1 MKLINVNE
9 VEKNVVEIEF
19 SIDRPV
25 FEEAVTKEFKKNQKN
40 IALPGF
46 RKGKAPR
53 AMVEKMYGKG
63 VFYEDALNALLPTEY
78 EAALK
83 ESGAEAVSRPEFDIV
98 SMEEDVVLKAKIFI
112 KPEVEVTEYKGIAAD
127 RVIKKVT
134 AEDVDA
140 DIKRVQERNSRT
152 VDVTDRA
159 AQLEDTVVIDY
170 VGTVDG
176 VEFAGGKA
184 EGHNLKLGSGQFI
197 PGFEDQIVG
206 HNIGDE
212 FDVNVTFPEE
222 YHAEDLK
229 GKAAVFAV
237 KLNGIKFTELPELD
251 DEFAKDV
258 SEFNTFDE
266 YKADVE
272 SKIADRYLK
281 AADSAVEEKLLD
293 AILEKFEADVP
304 EVMYDNETEN
314 MVRDYDNRM
323 RMQGLDLATY
333 FKYTGQTLE
342 SMREQF
348 RPQADR
354 SVKTRLALEYVA
366 NTESIAVTEEEM
378 DEEFKRI
385 ADAYGME
392 VEKVKESI
400 PADVL
405 TEDLKIRNALK
416 FVRENAVVTDRDADE
431 VAAAEAAEE
440 AAKAEAEKAEAAEEN
455 K

>member
-293 AILEKFEADVP
+293 AILEKFEADIP

-342 SMREQF
+342 SLREQF
-348 RPQADR
+348 KPQAER
-354 SVKTRLALEYVA
+354 AVKIRLALEK
-366 NTESIAVTEEEM
+366 IAALENIVVT
-378 DEEFKRI
+378 DEEIEAEYKRI

-392 VEKVKESI
+392 ADKVKESL
-400 PADVL
+400 PADAH
-405 TEDLKIRNALK
+405 TGDLKIQNALK
-416 FVRENAVVTDRDADE
+416 FVRENAVITDKDADE
-431 VAAAEAAEE
+431 VKAAEE
-440 AAKAEAEKAEAAEEN
+440 AAAAEEA
-455 K
+455 KAEETK

>member
-1 MKLINVNE
+1 MKLINVNN
-9 VEKNVVEIEF
+9 VETNVVEIEF
-19 SIDRPV
+19 TIDRDV
-25 FEEAVTKEFKKNQKN
+25 FEAAVTAEFKKNAPKMN
-40 IALPGF
+40 IPGF

-53 AMVEKMYGKG
+53 AIIEKMFGKG
-63 VFYEDALNALLPTEY
+63 VFYEDALNAVIPNEY

-83 ESGAEAVSRPEFDIV
+83 ESGAEAVSRPEFDVV
-98 SMEEDVVLKAKIFI
+98 SMEGDIQLKAKFFI
-112 KPEVEVTEYKGIAAD
+112 KPEVEVKEYKGLAAD

-134 AEDVDA
+134 EDDVNA

-176 VEFAGGKA
+176 VEFQGGKA

-206 HNIGDE
+206 HSIGDE

-222 YHAEDLK
+222 YHADELK

-237 KLNGIKFTELPELD
+237 KLNGIKYTELPELD

-258 SEFNTFDE
+258 SEFDTFAE

-272 SKIADRYLK
+272 SKIADRYMK
-281 AADSAVEEKLLD
+281 AADAALEEKLIEKL
-293 AILEKFEADVP
+293 LETFEAEVP
-304 EVMYDNETEN
+304 ECMIDNECEN

-431 VAAAEAAEE
+431 VAAEE

>member
-342 SMREQF
+342 SLREQF
-348 RPQADR
+348 KPQAER
-354 SVKTRLALEYVA
+354 AVKIRLALEK
-366 NTESIAVTEEEM
+366 IAALENIVVT
-378 DEEFKRI
+378 DEEIEAEYKRI

-392 VEKVKESI
+392 ADKVKESL
-400 PADVL
+400 PADAL
-405 TEDLKIRNALK
+405 TGDLKIQNALK
-416 FVRENAVVTDRDADE
+416 FVRENAVITDKDADE
-431 VAAAEAAEE
+431 VKAAEE
-440 AAKAEAEKAEAAEEN
+440 AAKAEEAKAEET

>member
-342 SMREQF
+342 SLREQF
-348 RPQADR
+348 KPQAER
-354 SVKTRLALEYVA
+354 AVKIRLALEK
-366 NTESIAVTEEEM
+366 IAALENIVVT
-378 DEEFKRI
+378 DEEIEAEYKRI

-392 VEKVKESI
+392 ADKVKESL
-400 PADVL
+400 PADAL
-405 TEDLKIRNALK
+405 TGDLKIQNALK
-416 FVRENAVVTDRDADE
+416 FVRENAVITDKDADE
-431 VAAAEAAEE
+431 VKAAEE
-440 AAKAEAEKAEAAEEN
+440 AAAAEEA
-455 K
+455 KAEETK

>member
-1 MKLINVNE
+1 MKLINVAD

-19 SIDRPV
+19 SIDRAV
-25 FEEAVTKEFKKNQKN
+25 FEEAVTKEFKKNVKN
-40 IALPGF
+40 INIPGF

-53 AMVEKMYGKG
+53 SVIEKMYGKG
-63 VFYEDALNALLPTEY
+63 VFYEDALNAILPTEY

-83 ESGAEAVSRPEFDIV
+83 ESGADAVSRPEFDIV
-98 SMEEDVVLKAKIFI
+98 NMDEDVVMKAKIFV
-112 KPEVEVTEYKGIAAD
+112 KPEVTVSDYKGIAAD
-127 RVIKKVT
+127 RLIKKVT
-134 AEDVDA
+134 EEDVNA
-140 DIKRVQERNSRT
+140 DIKRVQDRNSRT

-170 VGTVDG
+170 CGSVDG
-176 VEFAGGKA
+176 VEFEGGKA

-212 FDVNVTFPEE
+212 FDVNVTFPED
-222 YHAEDLK
+222 YHAEELK
-229 GKAAVFAV
+229 GKAAVFAC
-237 KLNGIKFTELPELD
+237 KLNGIKYTELPELD

-258 SEFNTFDE
+258 SEFETFAE

-272 SKIADRYLK
+272 AKIADRYLK
-281 AADSAVEEKLLD
+281 AADNALDEKLLD

-304 EVMYDNETEN
+304 EVMYENETEN

-342 SMREQF
+342 TLREQF
-348 RPQADR
+348 RPQAER
-354 SVKTRLALEYVA
+354 AVKIRLALEK
-366 NTESIAVTEEEM
+366 IAEIENVVVSDEELEA
-378 DEEFKRI
+378 EFKRI

-392 VEKVKESI
+392 ADKVKESL
-400 PADVL
+400 PADTL
-405 TEDLKIRNALK
+405 TEDLRIQNALK
-416 FVRENAVVTDRDADE
+416 LVRENAVITDKDAD
-431 VAAAEAAEE
+431 EE
-440 AAKAEAEKAEAAEEN
+440 AAKAEAEAEKTEEASEEN

>member
-1 MKLINVNE
+1 MKLINVAD

-19 SIDRPV
+19 SIDRAV
-25 FEEAVTKEFKKNQKN
+25 FEEAVTKEFKKNVKN
-40 IALPGF
+40 INIPGF

-53 AMVEKMYGKG
+53 SVIEKMYGKG
-63 VFYEDALNALLPTEY
+63 VFYEDALNAILPTEY

-83 ESGAEAVSRPEFDIV
+83 ESGADAVSRPEFDIV
-98 SMEEDVVLKAKIFI
+98 NMDEDVVMKAKIFV
-112 KPEVEVTEYKGIAAD
+112 KPEVTVSDYKGIAAD
-127 RVIKKVT
+127 RLIKKVT
-134 AEDVDA
+134 EEDVNA
-140 DIKRVQERNSRT
+140 DIKRVQDRNSRT

-170 VGTVDG
+170 CGSVDG
-176 VEFAGGKA
+176 VEFEGGKA

-212 FDVNVTFPEE
+212 FDVNVTFPED
-222 YHAEDLK
+222 YHAEELK
-229 GKAAVFAV
+229 GKAAVFAC
-237 KLNGIKFTELPELD
+237 KLNGIKYTELPELD

-258 SEFNTFDE
+258 SEFETFAE

-272 SKIADRYLK
+272 AKIADRYLK
-281 AADSAVEEKLLD
+281 AADNALDEKLLD

-304 EVMYDNETEN
+304 EVMYENETEN

-342 SMREQF
+342 TLREQF
-348 RPQADR
+348 RPQAER
-354 SVKTRLALEYVA
+354 AVKIRLALEK
-366 NTESIAVTEEEM
+366 IAEIENVVVSDEELEA
-378 DEEFKRI
+378 EFKRI

-392 VEKVKESI
+392 ADKVKESL
-400 PADVL
+400 PADTL
-405 TEDLKIRNALK
+405 TEDLRIQNALK
-416 FVRENAVVTDRDADE
+416 LVRENAVITDKDADE
-431 VAAAEAAEE
+431 EAAKEAAAAEAEKSEE
-440 AAKAEAEKAEAAEEN
+440 ETK
-455 K
+455 